1 MAEGR
6 NAVVI
11 VLGTSALLLAAAVC
25 AYFAR
30 AYDEKR
36 HGPVNPLGCLD
47 ELFFM
52 VFGVRRIFAAGS
64 LLFLVL
70 ALAFA
75 FGWL

>member
-6 NAVVI
+6 SAVVI
-11 VLGTSALLLAAAVC
+11 VLGTSALLLAAAVF

-36 HGPVNPLGCLD
+36 HGSVTPLGCLG

-52 VFGVRRIFAAGS
+52 VFGVRRIFAAAS
-64 LLFLVL
+64 LLFLAL